1 MTKTSKK
8 GDKDRESRLVEL
20 IKADTK
26 LDSAKRMEYISMA
39 NLYLEDFATNI
50 KLTSIEINEK
60 HPSSIDAWKDF
71 LEYPVVRQYIQS
83 FRDEAISKVADAG
96 LMKGE
101 KDAIGIKKVMQQNG
115 PAINNS
121 NIVLI
126 RVPEKVD
133 FEC

>member
-8 GDKDRESRLVEL
+8 AEKVKESKLLEL
-20 IKADTK
+20 IKADSK
-26 LDSAKRMEYISMA
+26 LGSEQKMMYLSYA
-39 NLYLEDFATNI
+39 NLYLEDFAINI
-50 KLTSIEINEK
+50 GLTSIELDEK
-60 HPSSIDAWKDF
+60 YPSSIDEWKEF

-83 FRDEAISKVADAG
+83 FKDERISKVADAG

-133 FEC
+133 FE

>member
-8 GDKDRESRLVEL
+8 AEKVKESKLLEL
-20 IKADTK
+20 IMADSK
-26 LDSAKRMEYISMA
+26 LESEQKMMYLSYA
-39 NLYLEDFATNI
+39 NLYLEDFAINI
-50 KLTSIEINEK
+50 GLTSIELDEK
-60 HPSSIDAWKDF
+60 YPASIDEWKEF

-83 FRDEAISKVADAG
+83 FKDERISKVADAG

-133 FEC
+133 FE

>member
-8 GDKDRESRLVEL
+8 AEKVKESRLLEL
-20 IKADTK
+20 IRADSK
-26 LDSAKRMEYISMA
+26 LESEQKMMYLSYA
-39 NLYLEDFATNI
+39 NLYLEDFAINI
-50 KLTSIEINEK
+50 GLTSIELDEK
-60 HPSSIDAWKDF
+60 YPASIDEWKEF

-83 FRDEAISKVADAG
+83 FKDERISKVADAG

-133 FEC
+133 FE

>member
-8 GDKDRESRLVEL
+8 AEKVKESKLLEL
-20 IKADTK
+20 IKSDSK
-26 LDSAKRMEYISMA
+26 LESEQKMMYLSYA
-39 NLYLEDFATNI
+39 NLYLEDFAANI
-50 KLTSIEINEK
+50 GLTSIELDEK
-60 HPSSIDAWKDF
+60 YPSSIDEWKEF

-83 FRDEAISKVADAG
+83 FKDERISKVADAG

-133 FEC
+133 FE

>member
-8 GDKDRESRLVEL
+8 AEKVKESRLLEL
-20 IKADTK
+20 IKADSK
-26 LDSAKRMEYISMA
+26 LESEQKMMYLSYA
-39 NLYLEDFATNI
+39 NLYLEDFAINI
-50 KLTSIEINEK
+50 GLTSIELDEK
-60 HPSSIDAWKDF
+60 YPSSIDEWKEF

-83 FRDEAISKVADAG
+83 FKDERISKVADAG

-133 FEC
+133 FE

>member
-8 GDKDRESRLVEL
+8 AEKVKESKLLEL
-20 IKADTK
+20 IKADSK
-26 LDSAKRMEYISMA
+26 LESEQKMMYLSYA
-39 NLYLEDFATNI
+39 NLYLEDFAVNI
-50 KLTSIEINEK
+50 GLTSIELDEK
-60 HPSSIDAWKDF
+60 YPSSIDEWKEF

-83 FRDEAISKVADAG
+83 FKDERISKVADAG

>member
-8 GDKDRESRLVEL
+8 VEKVKESKLLEL
-20 IKADTK
+20 IKADSK
-26 LDSAKRMEYISMA
+26 LESEQKMMYLSYA
-39 NLYLEDFATNI
+39 NLYLEDFAINI
-50 KLTSIEINEK
+50 GLTSIELDEK
-60 HPSSIDAWKDF
+60 YPSSIDEWKEF

-83 FRDEAISKVADAG
+83 FKDERISKVADAG

-133 FEC
+133 FE

>member
-8 GDKDRESRLVEL
+8 AEKVKESKLLEL
-20 IKADTK
+20 IKADSK
-26 LDSAKRMEYISMA
+26 LESEQKMMYLSYA
-39 NLYLEDFATNI
+39 NLYLEDFAVNI
-50 KLTSIEINEK
+50 GLTSIELDEK
-60 HPSSIDAWKDF
+60 YPSSIDEWKEF

-83 FRDEAISKVADAG
+83 FKDERISKVADAG

-133 FEC
+133 FE

>member
-8 GDKDRESRLVEL
+8 VEKVKESKLLEL
-20 IKADTK
+20 IKADSK
-26 LDSAKRMEYISMA
+26 LESEQKMMYLSYA
-39 NLYLEDFATNI
+39 NLYLEDFAVNI
-50 KLTSIEINEK
+50 GLTSIELDEK
-60 HPSSIDAWKDF
+60 YPSSIDEWKEF

-83 FRDEAISKVADAG
+83 FKDERISKVADAG

-133 FEC
+133 FEW

>member
-8 GDKDRESRLVEL
+8 VEKVKESKLLEL
-20 IKADTK
+20 IKADSK
-26 LDSAKRMEYISMA
+26 LESEQKMMYLSYA
-39 NLYLEDFATNI
+39 NLYLEDFAVNI
-50 KLTSIEINEK
+50 GLTSIELDEK
-60 HPSSIDAWKDF
+60 YPSSIDEWKEF

-83 FRDEAISKVADAG
+83 FKDERISKVADAG

-133 FEC
+133 FE

>member
-8 GDKDRESRLVEL
+8 AEKVKESKLLEL
-20 IKADTK
+20 IKADSK
-26 LDSAKRMEYISMA
+26 LESEQKMMYLSYA
-39 NLYLEDFATNI
+39 NLYLEDFSNNI
-50 KLTSIEINEK
+50 GLTSIELDEK
-60 HPSSIDAWKDF
+60 YPASIDEWKEF

-83 FRDEAISKVADAG
+83 FKDERISKVADAG

-133 FEC
+133 FE

>member
-8 GDKDRESRLVEL
+8 VEKEKQSRLLEL
-20 IKADTK
+20 IKSDTK
-26 LDSAKRMEYISMA
+26 LDSEKKMEYLSYA
-39 NLYLEDFATNI
+39 NLYLDDFAVNI
-50 KLTSIEINEK
+50 GLTSIELDEK
-60 HPSSIDAWKDF
+60 YPASIDEWKEF

-83 FRDEAISKVADAG
+83 FKDERISKVADAG

>member
-8 GDKDRESRLVEL
+8 AEKVKESKLLEL
-20 IKADTK
+20 IRADSK
-26 LDSAKRMEYISMA
+26 LESEQKMMYLSYA
-39 NLYLEDFATNI
+39 NLYLEDFAINI
-50 KLTSIEINEK
+50 GLTSIELDEK
-60 HPSSIDAWKDF
+60 YPASIDEWKEF

-83 FRDEAISKVADAG
+83 FKDERISKVADAG
-96 LMKGE
+96 LMNGE

-133 FEC
+133 FE

>member
-1 MTKTSKK
+1 VTKTSKK
-8 GDKDRESRLVEL
+8 AEKDKESRLIEL

-26 LDSAKRMEYISMA
+26 LDSDKRMEYISMA
-39 NLYLEDFATNI
+39 YLYLDEFAENLR
-50 KLTSIEINEK
+50 LTSIELNEK
-60 HPSSIDAWKDF
+60 HPSSIDTWKEF

-83 FRDEAISKVADAG
+83 FRDEAISKIADTG

>member
-8 GDKDRESRLVEL
+8 AEKVKESKLLEL
-20 IKADTK
+20 IKADSK
-26 LDSAKRMEYISMA
+26 LESEQKMMYLSYA
-39 NLYLEDFATNI
+39 NLYLEDFAANI
-50 KLTSIEINEK
+50 GLTSIELNEK
-60 HPSSIDAWKDF
+60 HPASIDDWKEF

-83 FRDEAISKVADAG
+83 FKDERISKVADAG

-133 FEC
+133 FE

>member
-8 GDKDRESRLVEL
+8 AEKVKESKLLEL
-20 IKADTK
+20 IRADSK
-26 LDSAKRMEYISMA
+26 LESEQKMMYLSYA
-39 NLYLEDFATNI
+39 NLYLEDFAVNI
-50 KLTSIEINEK
+50 GLTSIELNEK
-60 HPSSIDAWKDF
+60 HPASIDEWKEF

-83 FRDEAISKVADAG
+83 FKDERISKVADAG

-133 FEC
+133 FE

>member
-8 GDKDRESRLVEL
+8 AEKVKESKLLEL
-20 IKADTK
+20 IKADSK
-26 LDSAKRMEYISMA
+26 LESEQKMMYLSYA
-39 NLYLEDFATNI
+39 NLYLEDFAINI
-50 KLTSIEINEK
+50 GLTSIELDEK
-60 HPSSIDAWKDF
+60 YPSSIDEWKEF

-83 FRDEAISKVADAG
+83 FKDERISKVADAG

-133 FEC
+133 FE

>member
-8 GDKDRESRLVEL
+8 AEKVKESRLLEL
-20 IKADTK
+20 IRADSK
-26 LDSAKRMEYISMA
+26 LESEQKMMYLSYA
-39 NLYLEDFATNI
+39 NLYLEDFSINI
-50 KLTSIEINEK
+50 GLTSIELDEK
-60 HPSSIDAWKDF
+60 YPASIDEWKEF

-83 FRDEAISKVADAG
+83 FKDEKISKVADAG

-133 FEC
+133 FE

>member
-8 GDKDRESRLVEL
+8 AEKVKESKLLEL
-20 IKADTK
+20 IKADSK
-26 LDSAKRMEYISMA
+26 LESEQKMMYLSYA
-39 NLYLEDFATNI
+39 NLYLEDFAINI
-50 KLTSIEINEK
+50 GLTSIELDEK
-60 HPSSIDAWKDF
+60 YPASIDEWKEF

-83 FRDEAISKVADAG
+83 FKDERISKVADAG

-133 FEC
+133 FE

>member
-8 GDKDRESRLVEL
+8 AEKVKESRLLEL
-20 IKADTK
+20 IRADSK
-26 LDSAKRMEYISMA
+26 LESEQKMMYLSYA
-39 NLYLEDFATNI
+39 NLYLEDFSVNI
-50 KLTSIEINEK
+50 GLTSIELDEK
-60 HPSSIDAWKDF
+60 YPASIDEWKEF

-83 FRDEAISKVADAG
+83 FKDERISKVADAG

-133 FEC
+133 FE

>member
-8 GDKDRESRLVEL
+8 AEKVKESKLLEL
-20 IKADTK
+20 IKADSK
-26 LDSAKRMEYISMA
+26 LESEQKMMYLSYA
-39 NLYLEDFATNI
+39 NLYLEDFAVNI
-50 KLTSIEINEK
+50 GLTSIELNEK
-60 HPSSIDAWKDF
+60 HPASIDEWKEF

-83 FRDEAISKVADAG
+83 FKDERISKVADAG

-133 FEC
+133 FE

>member
-8 GDKDRESRLVEL
+8 AEKVKESKLLEL
-20 IKADTK
+20 IRADSK
-26 LDSAKRMEYISMA
+26 LESEQKMMYLSYA
-39 NLYLEDFATNI
+39 NLYLEDFAINI
-50 KLTSIEINEK
+50 GLTSIELDEK
-60 HPSSIDAWKDF
+60 YPASIDEWKEF

-83 FRDEAISKVADAG
+83 FKDERISKVADAG

-133 FEC
+133 FE

>member
-8 GDKDRESRLVEL
+8 AEKVKESKLLEL
-20 IKADTK
+20 IRADSK
-26 LDSAKRMEYISMA
+26 LESEQKMMYLSYA
-39 NLYLEDFATNI
+39 NLYLEDFAVNI
-50 KLTSIEINEK
+50 GLTSIELDEK
-60 HPSSIDAWKDF
+60 YPASIDEWKEF

-83 FRDEAISKVADAG
+83 FKDERISKVADAG

-133 FEC
+133 FE

>member
-8 GDKDRESRLVEL
+8 AEKVKESKLLEL
-20 IKADTK
+20 IRADSK
-26 LDSAKRMEYISMA
+26 LESEQKMMYLSYA
-39 NLYLEDFATNI
+39 NLYLEDFAINI
-50 KLTSIEINEK
+50 GLTSIELDEK
-60 HPSSIDAWKDF
+60 YPSSIDEWKEF

-83 FRDEAISKVADAG
+83 FKDERISKVADAG

-133 FEC
+133 FE

>member
-8 GDKDRESRLVEL
+8 AEKVKESKLLEL
-20 IKADTK
+20 IKADSK
-26 LDSAKRMEYISMA
+26 LESEQKMMYLSYA
-39 NLYLEDFATNI
+39 NLYLEDFAINI
-50 KLTSIEINEK
+50 GLTSIELDEK
-60 HPSSIDAWKDF
+60 YPSSIDEWKEF
-71 LEYPVVRQYIQS
+71 IEYPVVRQYIQS
-83 FRDEAISKVADAG
+83 FKDERISKVADAG

-133 FEC
+133 FE